1 MRWIGFDLDQIGLE
15 HMVARVTGM
24 RNAGQMSVQNT
35 PTTGTVAKDS
45 VLWLETGHP
54 RFHELNV
61 TWRIGGPTGTV
72 IANNNSRNLDLEPLN
87 LAAGTVVW
95 AEARDPVGPT
105 GTDWVRNPSTN
116 NAATDSGYNGPRFVQ
131 TRTWTVGDTT
141 VTPSAPA
148 ADITAID
155 GDHPPGRRRR
165 GRLRRDEPP
174 GRPRPPGH
182 VVDQRRERRQP
193 DQQPQ
198 PRPREAQPDG
208 GDAHAEGDG
217 DRRRDCRTR
226 WSGRST
232 RRRRPRRGASPRR

>member
-1 MRWIGFDLDQIGLE
+1 MLTAQTKWWRWLGEESLSGGKIGLHEGGGTFPCGQRRPSEHSMMRWIGFDLDQIGLE

-116 NAATDSGYNGPRFVQ
+116 NAATDSGFNGLALR
-131 TRTWTVGDTT
+131 
-141 VTPSAPA
+141 
-148 ADITAID
+148 ADADVDRRRHDRDAVRPGGRHHRDD
-155 GDHPPGRRRR
+155 GEHPPGRR
-165 GRLRRDEPP
+165 
-174 GRPRPPGH
+174 
-182 VVDQRRERRQP
+182 
-193 DQQPQ
+193 
-198 PRPREAQPDG
+198 
-208 GDAHAEGDG
+208 
-217 DRRRDCRTR
+217 
-226 WSGRST
+226 
-232 RRRRPRRGASPRR
+232 